1 MRGIPALS
9 LGVLIMRA
17 EAQAHVD
24 TINDALSLL
33 RRFLNWDVALRRL
46 DELNARVEDQALWND
61 PKAAQEVMRERRRL
75 DEAITA
81 TRDIERELSDTAEL
95 IEMAEAEGDDA
106 MVDEGTQALAALAA
120 RAEADKVKALL
131 AGEAD
136 ANDTYIEINSG
147 AGGTESQDWAEM
159 LQRMYTRWAERHGMK
174 VELIDYHAGEQAGI
188 KSATL
193 LVKGENA
200 YGYAKTESG
209 VHRLVRIS
217 PYDSSARRHTSFSS
231 VWVYPVI
238 DDNIEVEVND
248 ADLRIDTYRASGAG
262 GQHINTTDSA
272 VRITHLP
279 TGIVVQCQNQRS
291 QHKNKAEAFNQLRA
305 RLYERELAERE
316 AAANATNATKTD
328 IGWGHQIRSYVLQP
342 YQLVKDLRTGVTST
356 APSDVLDGGLDP
368 FMAAALSQRVTGE
381 AVEVEDVD

>member
-1 MRGIPALS
+1 
-9 LGVLIMRA
+9 MRA

-24 TINDALSLL
+24 TIKDALSLL

-61 PKAAQEVMRERRRL
+61 PKAAQDVMRERRRL

-81 TRDIERELSDTAEL
+81 TRDIEQELNDTVEL

-106 MVDEGTQALAALAA
+106 MATEGTEALAALAS
-120 RAEADKVKALL
+120 RAEGDKVKALL

-248 ADLRIDTYRASGAG
+248 SDLRIDTYRASGAG